1 MIDLSKSR
9 YYLVTAFL
17 RVELSLLRMD
27 YMERDETFRRLL
39 TTILVAGVPEPAA
52 RLKQRLAAAC
62 KEQGLPPFDHKT
74 AGYKRF
80 KDYLLRHSDLIALSE
95 SVGGDMVVSLRE
107 GASGSTTSAA
117 VAPPIAI
124 RGDVWLAF
132 ANPDEHRL
140 RYLDRTSGR
149 VIHFPAGAPEQAKAS
164 EDKNL
169 IQILPAS
176 GATQSAWMKDF
187 LGQTSSAELSE
198 LPLSSFVETE
208 YRSSI
213 NAAFTR
219 ALGRHAG
226 DWRAYRT
233 ARMVEYIK
241 TWADQTSIPLSSLK
255 ANADPRGEAGGTEGQ
270 PSRGMS
276 VRERAI
282 RLIEGLTDE
291 ELHCT
296 AIPILLAT
304 LMVKSQKS

>member
-1 MIDLSKSR
+1 
-9 YYLVTAFL
+9 
-17 RVELSLLRMD
+17 
-27 YMERDETFRRLL
+27 MERDEEFRRLL
-39 TTILVAGVPEPAA
+39 TTILVEGMPEPAA
-52 RLKQRLAAAC
+52 RLKQRLAAAY
-62 KEQGLPPFDHKT
+62 KEQDLPPFDHKT
-74 AGYKRF
+74 VGYKRF
-80 KDYLLRHSDLIALSE
+80 KDYLLRHADLIALSE
-95 SVGGDMVVSLRE
+95 GVGGDMVVSLRE
-107 GASGSTTSAA
+107 GASGSTAPAA
-117 VAPPIAI
+117 VASPISI

-132 ANPDEHRL
+132 ANPDERRL
-140 RYLDRTSGR
+140 RYFDRTSGR

-164 EDKNL
+164 ADKNL

-187 LGQTSSAELSE
+187 LDQTSSTELSG

-208 YRSSI
+208 YHSSI

-241 TWADQTSIPLSSLK
+241 TWAAQTDIPLSSLK
-255 ANADPRGEAGGTEGQ
+255 ANTDQRGEAGDTEGQ
-270 PSRGMS
+270 LSKGMS

-282 RLIEGLTDE
+282 RLLEGLTDE
-291 ELHCT
+291 ELHST